1 MTTGRLTIARAVKRA
16 LIAHADREHPRECC
30 GFLLGRGRRVSYAV
44 AATNVAQ
51 GNTRYRVDDREHLQ
65 LRKLLRSFVPAIEIV
80 GVYHSHPAGS
90 ATASETDVAEAMY
103 PDWVYVIVGPRS
115 PRRVVRAFQFRANEA
130 REIALQWTG
139 APAI

>member
-1 MTTGRLTIARAVKRA
+1 MRTGRLIVPRIVKRA

-30 GFLLGRGRRVSYAV
+30 GFLLGRGRHVSYAV
-44 AATNVAQ
+44 AATNVAP
-51 GNTRYRVDDREHLQ
+51 GNSRYRVDDREHLQ

-80 GVYHSHPAGS
+80 GVYHSHPTGS
-90 ATASETDVAEAMY
+90 AAASETDIAEAMY

-115 PRRVVRAFQFRANEA
+115 PRRSVRAFQFRANGA
-130 REIALQWTG
+130 REIALQWTA

>member
-1 MTTGRLTIARAVKRA
+1 MTAGRLTVSRAVKRA

-44 AATNVAQ
+44 AAANVAQ
-51 GNTRYRVDDREHLQ
+51 GNSRYRIDDREHLQ
-65 LRKLLRSFVPAIEIV
+65 LRKRLRSFVPSIEIV
-80 GVYHSHPAGS
+80 GVYHSHPTGS
-90 ATASETDVAEAMY
+90 AAASETDIAEAMY

-115 PRRVVRAFQFRANEA
+115 PHRSVRAFQFRSDGA